1 MIRLGHLSSLSK
13 DATRLKSL
21 WVGGGVVAGQ
31 MHCKYLTSSSC
42 LWWPCF
48 FSRRARASRT
58 NPSQSESVSQSWCL
72 YSACLKAMAFSYGYL
87 DILTPSLFHSNS
99 QRVPDLCIF
108 KAISIGMC
116 TLTYSRGAILGSS
129 RLWFKLE
136 WWLWYGD
143 DNDVDSKDD
152 EDKDDGEDED
162 DNVLMMA
169 TVMIKLV
176 IAMVTMMVVMVMVMT
191 TMMVWCWWWQ
201 WWW

>member
-1 MIRLGHLSSLSK
+1 
-13 DATRLKSL
+13 
-21 WVGGGVVAGQ
+21 
-31 MHCKYLTSSSC
+31 
-42 LWWPCF
+42 
-48 FSRRARASRT
+48 
-58 NPSQSESVSQSWCL
+58 
-72 YSACLKAMAFSYGYL
+72 MAFSYGYL

-116 TLTYSRGAILGSS
+116 TLTYSRGAIVGSS

-191 TMMVWCWWWQ
+191 TMMEYHTWWWWWWQ
-201 WWW
+201 EWWCNTLTSCFLCSNFETEQTPSWTAYYDHYHHKYVTFLLTILPS